1 MSNKST
7 TIASEKRF
15 LKVLKGE
22 PVDRPPFWF
31 MRQAGRYL
39 PEYRAT
45 RADAGDFLSLCYNS
59 ELAEEVTLQPIRR
72 YGMDA
77 AILFADIL
85 LLPQALGQH
94 VAFKAGEG
102 PVLDALSGSSAVARL
117 QREGI
122 HDTLAPIYDTVSR
135 LSRSLPDDVALI
147 GFAGAPWTVATYMVE
162 GGSSK
167 DFRKSKAMLY
177 DNPQAMHLLLDK
189 LAQSVTAY
197 LNGQILAGAQAVQI
211 FDSWGGSLS
220 AAAYQEFSLAYMRKI
235 VSGLIREH
243 EGRKVPVILF
253 TKGGGLWLES
263 IADAGADA
271 LGLDWTCDIG
281 EARRRVGGKV
291 ALQGN
296 MDPSMLYAPPARI
309 EQEVGD
315 ILAGF
320 GEGSGHVFNLGHGIH
335 LDVPPEHAGVF
346 VEAVHRLSAQYHK

>member
-162 GGSSK
+162 GGGSK
-167 DFRKSKAMLY
+167 DYATTKAWAFS
-177 DNPQAMHLLLDK
+177 DADDFQALIDLITE
-189 LAQSVTAY
+189 STADY
-197 LNGQILAGAQAVQI
+197 LIEQIKAGAEAIQI
-211 FDSWGGSLS
+211 FDTWAGALP
-220 AAAYQEFSLAYMRKI
+220 AVQMRRWCLEPLKR
-235 VSGLIREH
+235 IRERIA
-243 EGRKVPVILF
+243 EAYPDVPVIGFPRGIGTELV
-253 TKGGGLWLES
+253 TAAKTTGV
-263 IADAGADA
+263 DA
-271 LGLDWTCDIG
+271 LSIDWAMDVEWVRDNVQPLVTVQGNLDPR
-281 EARRRVGGKV
+281 AVVVGGRHMREGAAHV
-291 ALQGN
+291 LDTLAPAGN
-296 MDPSMLYAPPARI
+296 FI
-309 EQEVGD
+309 
-315 ILAGF
+315 
-320 GEGSGHVFNLGHGIH
+320 FNLGHGF
-335 LDVPPEHAGVF
+335 VPETPPEHVAELCQMIKGW
-346 VEAVHRLSAQYHK
+346 KKP